1 MEIFNGMKMSTK
13 IGMGFGIVIL
23 VSAILGYV
31 GWSGVH
37 NVRSHMDEYAL
48 WGDIDMVMNEDVTQ
62 NALKVVNAME
72 TYKLNHDQTS
82 LKNLQ
87 GSLRTAEEG
96 IKEWQG
102 LVKDYPKL
110 AEVASDT
117 EEHLAMTR
125 EVVNEHTTA
134 YETTAEIRHEWDNL
148 IEQCV
153 AYLETTMEKTIDPA
167 KEAAERSKNI
177 PEMVKWGAIDMVMN
191 EAVIANVLKLQT
203 TSHDYAFEPNEENW
217 ASFLA
222 AQLAANEGLGE
233 WRGVLLGESKME
245 RAAAQIGEYLGS
257 YAKLGDRYHE
267 EVTKIQQ
274 LQHQVNSS
282 FEGLIVALDNAM
294 ENIIDPAKEEKVGAA
309 SSAQQWAA
317 NLAATFAVSGVIIG
331 TILAFFITR
340 SIVKPINQVIRGLSE
355 GADQVASASSQ
366 VTSASQSLAEGASE
380 QAASLEETSSSL
392 EEMSS
397 MTKQNADN
405 ANQADN
411 LMKDANQVVAKANNS
426 MSEVTN
432 SMEEISKASEETSKI
447 IKTIDEIA
455 FQTNLLALN
464 AAVEAA
470 RAGEAGAGFAVVA
483 DEVRN
488 LAMRAADAAKNT
500 SGLIEGTVKKVKDG
514 GELVTKTNEAFIE
527 VAQSAGK
534 VGELVGEIAAASN
547 EQAQSIEQINKAV
560 TEVDKVVQGT
570 SANAEE
576 SASASEEMNAQAEQ
590 MREFVGELVALIEG
604 NRTNRNDKRNGA
616 VTDQIIAGDRVSMG
630 TRKAISAPEKK
641 TEIKKV
647 TVQKAKEVIPMDDA
661 EEFHDF

>member
-1 MEIFNGMKMSTK
+1 MGIFKGIKMSTK
-13 IGMGFGIVIL
+13 IGMGFGVVIL

-37 NVRSHMDEYAL
+37 NVRSHMEEYAL
-48 WGDIDMVMNEDVTQ
+48 WGNIDMVMNEDVTQ
-62 NALKVVNAME
+62 NTLKVVNAMAA
-72 TYKLNHDQTS
+72 YKLNPDQAS
-82 LKNLQ
+82 LINLQ
-87 GSLRTAEEG
+87 GSLRITNEG
-96 IKEWQG
+96 IKEWHG

-110 AEVASDT
+110 VQVAKDS

-125 EVVNEHTTA
+125 NVTEKLTKAFES
-134 YETTAEIRHEWDNL
+134 TAEIKHEWDNIVERCL
-148 IEQCV
+148 
-153 AYLETTMEKTIDPA
+153 AYLETTMENTIDPA
-167 KEAAERSKNI
+167 KEAAERAENI
-177 PEMVKWGAIDMVMN
+177 SEMVKWGAIDMIMN

-203 TSHDYAFEPNEENW
+203 ASHDYSAVPNKESW
-217 ASFLA
+217 ARFLA
-222 AQLAANEGLGE
+222 AQLAAKGGLGE
-233 WRGVLLGESKME
+233 WRGTLVGESKME
-245 RAAAQIGEYLGS
+245 KTAAQIAEYLGS
-257 YAKLGDRYHE
+257 FARLGDSYHE
-267 EVTKIQQ
+267 EVTRIQE
-274 LQHQVNSS
+274 LQHMVDSS
-282 FEGLIVALDNAM
+282 FERLLLAMENAM
-294 ENIIDPAKEEKVGAA
+294 ENVIDPAKEEKVNAA

-317 NLAATFAVSGVIIG
+317 NLAATFAVSGVILG

-340 SIVKPINQVIRGLSE
+340 SIVKPINQIISGLSE

-366 VTSASQSLAEGASE
+366 VTNASQSLAEGASE

-411 LMKDANQVVAKANNS
+411 LMKDANQVVAKANKS

-432 SMEEISKASEETSKI
+432 SMEDISKASEETSKI

-514 GELVTKTNEAFIE
+514 GELVTKTNEAFSE

-560 TEVDKVVQGT
+560 NEVDKVVQGT

-590 MREFVGELVALIEG
+590 MREFVGELVVLLEG
-604 NRTNRNDKRNGA
+604 NATNHRGERK
-616 VTDQIIAGDRVSMG
+616 RVSMG
-630 TRKAISAPEKK
+630 TKKAISAPEKK
-641 TEIKKV
+641 TVIKEV
-647 TVQKAKEVIPMDDA
+647 AVQKTKEVIPMNDA
-661 EEFHDF
+661 EEFHNF